1 MALDLASLRLRAQL
15 LLRRA
20 GVPACIAVALLVLGV
35 AAGIWAWQQRAVAAQ
50 LEARPLPVVSL
61 AAVAAVPVATSSEN
75 LARFY
80 ATLGQQRHAE
90 QQVKL
95 LFDLAAKNGLQLAQG
110 EYKSAYDKASRVATY
125 QVALPLKGSYAA
137 VWQFAL
143 QALRAMPF
151 ASLDEL
157 SFRREQIADTQL
169 EARLRL
175 TLYLNDALNDALSEA
190 STNTSTNAST
200 NAPTSAPSANAGVAP

>member
-1 MALDLASLRLRAQL
+1 MMAADMNVLRLRAQL

-20 GVPACIAVALLVLGV
+20 GAPACCAVALLVLG
-35 AAGIWAWQQRAVAAQ
+35 AGAWVWAWQQRAVAAQ
-50 LEARPLPVVSL
+50 LEARPLPL
-61 AAVAAVPVATSSEN
+61 PPLAVAAAAPPATSSEN

-80 ATLGQQRHAE
+80 AALGQQRHAE

-95 LFDLAAKNGLQLAQG
+95 LFDLAAKNGLVLAQG
-110 EYKSAYDKASRVATY
+110 EYKSGYDKAGRIATY
-125 QVALPLKGSYAA
+125 QVSLPLKGSYAA

-157 SFRREQIADTQL
+157 SFRREQIADPTL
-169 EARLRL
+169 EARVRL
-175 TLYLNDALNDALSEA
+175 TLYLSDA
-190 STNTSTNAST
+190 
-200 NAPTSAPSANAGVAP
+200 AGVAP

>member
-1 MALDLASLRLRAQL
+1 MMAIDMNLLRLRAQL

-20 GVPACIAVALLVLGV
+20 GAPACCAVALLVLGIG
-35 AAGIWAWQQRAVAAQ
+35 AWTWAWQQRGVAAQ
-50 LEARPLPVVSL
+50 LEGQALPLPPL
-61 AAVAAVPVATSSEN
+61 AVAAAAPPATSAEN

-95 LFDLAAKNGLQLAQG
+95 LFDLAAKHGLVLAQG
-110 EYKSAYDKASRVATY
+110 EYKSGYDKAGRVATY
-125 QVALPLKGSYAA
+125 QVTLPLKGSYAA

-157 SFRREQIADTQL
+157 SFRREQIADPTL
-169 EARLRL
+169 EARVRL
-175 TLYLNDALNDALSEA
+175 TFYLSDALADPLPASAGEA
-190 STNTSTNAST
+190 
-200 NAPTSAPSANAGVAP
+200 P

>member
-1 MALDLASLRLRAQL
+1 MMALDLNALRLRAQL
-15 LLRRA
+15 LLRRL
-20 GVPACIAVALLVLGV
+20 GVPACLAAVLLLLGV
-35 AAGIWAWQQRAVAAQ
+35 AACAWAWQQRAVAAQ
-50 LEARPLPVVSL
+50 LEARTLPQPSL
-61 AAVAAVPVATSSEN
+61 AVAALAPPATASDN
-75 LARFY
+75 LVRFY

-90 QQVKL
+90 QQVKQ
-95 LFDLAAKNGLQLAQG
+95 LFDLAAKHGLVLAQG
-110 EYKSAYDKASRVATY
+110 EYKSGYDKAGRVATW
-125 QVALPLKGSYAA
+125 QVTLPLKGSYAA

-175 TLYLNDALNDALSEA
+175 TFYLTD
-190 STNTSTNAST
+190 
-200 NAPTSAPSANAGVAP
+200 APTDAGGAP

>member
-1 MALDLASLRLRAQL
+1 MMAIDLQVLRLRAQL

-20 GVPACIAVALLVLGV
+20 GLPACLAVALLALG
-35 AAGIWAWQQRAVAAQ
+35 AAAWSWAWQQRAVAAQ
-50 LEARPLPVVSL
+50 LEARPLPQPSL
-61 AAVAAVPVATSSEN
+61 AVAAVAPPATASDN

-80 ATLGQQRHAE
+80 AVLGQQRHAE

-95 LFDLAAKNGLQLAQG
+95 LFDLAAKNGLLLVQG
-110 EYKSAYDKASRVATY
+110 EYKSGYDKASRVATY
-125 QVALPLKGSYAA
+125 QVTLPLKGSYAA

-143 QALRAMPF
+143 QALRAVPF

-175 TLYLNDALNDALSEA
+175 TFYLADASSGGAGG
-190 STNTSTNAST
+190 
-200 NAPTSAPSANAGVAP
+200 AP

>member
-1 MALDLASLRLRAQL
+1 MMAVDMNVLRLRAQL

-20 GVPACIAVALLVLGV
+20 GLPACGAVALLVLG
-35 AAGIWAWQQRAVAAQ
+35 AAAWTWAWQQRAAAAR
-50 LEARPLPVVSL
+50 LEGQPLPLPSL
-61 AAVAAVPVATSSEN
+61 AVAAAAPPATSSEN

-80 ATLGQQRHAE
+80 AALGQQRHAE

-95 LFDLAAKNGLQLAQG
+95 LFDLAAKNGLVLAQG
-110 EYKSAYDKASRVATY
+110 EYKSGYDKAGRVATW
-125 QVALPLKGSYAA
+125 QVTLPLKGSYAA

-143 QALRAMPF
+143 QALRAVPF

-175 TLYLNDALNDALSEA
+175 TFYLAGAPADAGG
-190 STNTSTNAST
+190 
-200 NAPTSAPSANAGVAP
+200 AP

>member
-1 MALDLASLRLRAQL
+1 MMAIDLRTLRLRAQL

-20 GVPACIAVALLVLGV
+20 GAPAWLAVALLVLGV
-35 AAGIWAWQQRAVAAQ
+35 AAWAWAWQQRAVAAR
-50 LEARPLPVVSL
+50 LEARPLPVASL
-61 AAVAAVPVATSSEN
+61 VAVAAAPVATSGEN

-80 ATLGQQRHAE
+80 ATLGQQRQVE
-90 QQVKL
+90 QQVKQ

-110 EYKSAYDKASRVATY
+110 EYKSGYDKASRVATY
-125 QVALPLKGSYAA
+125 QVTLPLKGSYAA

-157 SFRREQIADTQL
+157 SFRREQITDTQL
-169 EARLRL
+169 EARVRL
-175 TLYLNDALNDALSEA
+175 TLYLTDTHGDAGEA
-190 STNTSTNAST
+190 
-200 NAPTSAPSANAGVAP
+200 P

>member
-1 MALDLASLRLRAQL
+1 MMAIDINTWRLRAQL
-15 LLRRA
+15 LLRRL
-20 GVPACIAVALLVLGV
+20 GVPACLAAALLLLGV
-35 AAGIWAWQQRAVAAQ
+35 AACAWAWQQRAVAAR
-50 LEARPLPVVSL
+50 LEARPLPQP
-61 AAVAAVPVATSSEN
+61 APAVAALAPPATASEN

-80 ATLGQQRHAE
+80 AVLGQQRHAE
-90 QQVKL
+90 QQVKQ
-95 LFDLAAKNGLQLAQG
+95 LFDLAAKHGLVLAQG
-110 EYKSAYDKASRVATY
+110 EYKSGYDKASKVATY
-125 QVALPLKGSYAA
+125 QVTLPLKGSYAA

-175 TLYLNDALNDALSEA
+175 TFYLTDAQAETPADGGG
-190 STNTSTNAST
+190 
-200 NAPTSAPSANAGVAP
+200 AP

>member
-1 MALDLASLRLRAQL
+1 MMATDLAMLRLRAQL

-20 GVPACIAVALLVLGV
+20 GAPACIAVALLVLGV
-35 AAGIWAWQQRAVAAQ
+35 AAWAWAWQQRAVAAQ
-50 LEARPLPVVSL
+50 LEARPLPVASMAL
-61 AAVAAVPVATSSEN
+61 AAVAVAPAATSGEN

-110 EYKSAYDKASRVATY
+110 EYKSGYDKASRVATY
-125 QVALPLKGSYAA
+125 QVTLPLKGSYAA

-143 QALRAMPF
+143 QTLRAMPF

-175 TLYLNDALNDALSEA
+175 TFYLTDASSD
-190 STNTSTNAST
+190 
-200 NAPTSAPSANAGVAP
+200 APSASAGAAP

>member
-1 MALDLASLRLRAQL
+1 MAQQLHADAEQL
-15 LLRRA
+15 LLLQLRHIRHH
-20 GVPACIAVALLVLGV
+20 GV
-35 AAGIWAWQQRAVAAQ
+35 ATGGFGRDFQY
-50 LEARPLPVVSL
+50 P
-61 AAVAAVPVATSSEN
+61 
-75 LARFY
+75 LARIR
-80 ATLGQQRHAE
+80 LQRQQRHVE

-110 EYKSAYDKASRVATY
+110 EYKSGYDKASRVATY
-125 QVALPLKGSYAA
+125 QVTLPLKGSYAA

-175 TLYLNDALNDALSEA
+175 TFYLADSAGEA
-190 STNTSTNAST
+190 
-200 NAPTSAPSANAGVAP
+200 P